1 MKKNIVKA
9 LLLSTITGFMYACG
23 NSEPAE
29 EVNVYTHRHYEAD
42 GKLYEK
48 FTEET
53 GIKVNVVN
61 ANADELIQRLE
72 AEGSNSPADI
82 LITVDG
88 GRLNRA
94 QEKGLLQSVK
104 SPLLEA
110 NVPAQFREPG
120 GHWYGVTYRARIIA
134 YSKERVKAGEIKD
147 YEDLKDPKW
156 KGRILVRSS
165 EHIYN
170 QSLLASILLS
180 EGEEKALEWSKG
192 IVANLAR
199 NPKGSD
205 RDQVK
210 AVASGEGDIA
220 IVNTYYIGL
229 MLNGESAEEK
239 KAAESIQIVYPNQD
253 NRGTHINIS
262 AVAVTKHAPNRE
274 NAIKF
279 LEFMSGHHAQEIL
292 AQTNYEY
299 PVNPEVPMAGLL
311 ESWGSFKKDTVNLSL
326 LGKQN
331 DQAVKIMDQAGWK

>member
-1 MKKNIVKA
+1 MKNIVKA
-9 LLLSTITGFMYACG
+9 LLLSTITGFMYSCG
-23 NSEPAE
+23 NSETAE

-72 AEGSNSPADI
+72 AEGVNSPADI

-94 QEKGLLQSVK
+94 QEKGLLQPVK

-262 AVAVTKHAPNRE
+262 AVAMTKHAPNRD

>member
-1 MKKNIVKA
+1 MKNIAK
-9 LLLSTITGFMYACG
+9 LLIFSTISGLMFSCG
-23 NSEPAE
+23 GNESTQ
-29 EVNVYTHRHYEAD
+29 EVNVYSHRHYEAD

-72 AEGSNSPADI
+72 TEGANSPADI

-94 QEKGLLQSVK
+94 QEKGLLQPVT
-104 SPLLEA
+104 SPVLKK
-110 NVPAQFREPG
+110 NVPSQFHEPN

-134 YSKERVKAGEIKD
+134 VSKERVEAGAIKN
-147 YEDLKDPKW
+147 YEDLTDPKW

-170 QSLLASILLS
+170 QSLLASILVS
-180 EGEEKALEWSKG
+180 DGEEKALEWAKG

-220 IVNTYYIGL
+220 IVNSYYIGL

-239 KAAESIQIVYPNQD
+239 KAAESIDIIYPNQE
-253 NRGTHINIS
+253 NRGTHINVS
-262 AVAVTKHAPNRE
+262 AVALTKHAPNKE

-279 LEFMSGHHAQEIL
+279 LEFMSGNHAQEIL
-292 AQTNYEY
+292 ALTNYEY

-311 ESWGSFKKDTVNLSL
+311 ESWGTFKKDSVNLSL
-326 LGKQN
+326 LGKYN
-331 DQAVKIMDQAGWK
+331 DRAVKIMDQAGWK

>member
-1 MKKNIVKA
+1 MKNIVKA
-9 LLLSTITGFMYACG
+9 FFISTVSGLMFACG
-23 NSEPAE
+23 SGEQGQ

-72 AEGSNSPADI
+72 AEGTNSPADV

-94 QEKGLLQSVK
+94 QEKGLLQPVRSAV
-104 SPLLEA
+104 LET
-110 NVPAQFREPG
+110 NVPSQFREPDG
-120 GHWYGVTYRARIIA
+120 YWFGVTYRARIIA
-134 YSKERVKAGEIKD
+134 YSKERVQPGEINN
-147 YEDLKDPKW
+147 YEDLADPKW

-170 QSLLASILLS
+170 QSLLASVLLAS
-180 EGEEKALEWSKG
+180 GEEKALEWAKG

-210 AVASGEGDIA
+210 AVAAGEGDVA

-239 KAAESIQIVYPNQD
+239 KAAEGIQIVYPNQD
-253 NRGTHINIS
+253 NRGTHINVS
-262 AVAVTKHAPNRE
+262 AVALTKHAPNRE

-279 LEFMSGHHAQEIL
+279 LEFMSGNHAQEIL

-311 ESWGSFKKDTVNLSL
+311 QSWGQFKKDSVNLSL
-326 LGKQN
+326 LGKYN